1 MRKFSIQILFAFA
14 FLTSFNSLTARSHA
28 QSRVSRVIPSL
39 EIELLDPNKDPRG
52 NPAVI
57 VKQDEWGET
66 QIDIPPTLIVHRYYY
81 TGDRTFRG
89 PDMPGGPCIIVA
101 HHPKT
106 GEKLYLPVQMLP
118 GSPNV
123 KYTAKSIEYDFG
135 DQAVIVSFPHIG
147 DPVVSFRNGKTIQNK
162 VIDTLKLKHL
172 SERFGRTSETIG
184 QTGNKLNVAGA
195 GVFQASKE
203 MIRPISLPIQ
213 NLTRMIPGAAALS
226 DPNLS
231 AKIQEEK
238 ALSNRDREIARAK
251 CLNAGKD
258 VDIPRR

>member
-1 MRKFSIQILFAFA
+1 MRKLSIRILLAIA
-14 FLTSFNSLTARSHA
+14 LIPSFESLVARSQA

-57 VKQDEWGET
+57 VKQDQSGDT
-66 QIDIPPTLIVHRYYY
+66 QVDIPPTLVVHRYYY
-81 TGDRTFRG
+81 TGDRSFQG

-101 HHPKT
+101 HHPKS
-106 GEKLYLPVQMLP
+106 GEKVYLPVQMLP
-118 GSPNV
+118 GAPIV
-123 KYTAKSIEYDFG
+123 RYTAKAIEYDFG
-135 DQAVIVSFPHIG
+135 DHAVIVSFPRIG

-162 VIDTLKLKHL
+162 VIDTFKLKQL
-172 SERFGRTSETIG
+172 SDGLGRASESIG
-184 QTGNKLNVAGA
+184 QAGNKLHVAGS
-195 GVFQASKE
+195 GVVQASKE

-213 NLTRMIPGAAALS
+213 NLSRIIPGAAALS

-238 ALSNRDREIARAK
+238 ALSARDREIARAK
-251 CLNAGKD
+251 CLNAGRD
-258 VDIPRR
+258 IDIPRH